1 MTNANPPYRNTPQEV
16 NAGVCPIAGRV
27 VGMGSGVL
35 ALDNILSATFYF
47 SVKWSSDLQSNKAR
61 DLLRFLLCRLYDEGR
76 GQLVN
81 TQLTLAQTTLAQ
93 KLGMSRQWVGE
104 LVQRLEAAG
113 WIEHYSPTLPDG
125 TNGSTIWRIGRQ
137 LKRLLVM
144 LAKSKRGKKPVKP
157 AANSRWRFSPQNRE
171 KQLLLIQEREQQPLK
186 QRVLEKLPLL
196 KTWLSRG
203 QPPSPQES

>member
-1 MTNANPPYRNTPQEV
+1 
-16 NAGVCPIAGRV
+16 
-27 VGMGSGVL
+27 MGGAI
-35 ALDNILSATFYF
+35 ALDTILSAAFYF

-81 TQLTLAQTTLAQ
+81 AQLTLAQTTLAR

-104 LVQRLEAAG
+104 LVQRLDAAG

-125 TNGSTIWRIGRQ
+125 TNGSTIFRVGRQ

-144 LAKSKRGKKPVKP
+144 LTKSKRGKKPAKSP
-157 AANSRWRFSPQNRE
+157 ANNRWHFSPTKVE
-171 KQLLLIQEREQQPLK
+171 KHLLFIHKREQQPPDK
-186 QRVLEKLPLL
+186 RILEKIPLL

-203 QPPSPQES
+203 E

>member
-1 MTNANPPYRNTPQEV
+1 MSEFALLP
-16 NAGVCPIAGRV
+16 GKV

-35 ALDNILSATFYF
+35 ALDTILSATFYF

-81 TQLTLAQTTLAQ
+81 AQLTLAQTTLAK

-104 LVQRLEAAG
+104 LVSRLEREG
-113 WIEHYSPTLPDG
+113 WLEHYSPALPDG
-125 TNGSTIWRIGRQ
+125 TNGSTIFRVGRQ

-144 LAKSKRGKKPVKP
+144 LSKSQRGKTPAKSDAKK
-157 AANSRWRFSPQNRE
+157 RWRFSPHKRE
-171 KQLLLIQEREQQPLK
+171 KQLLLIH
-186 QRVLEKLPLL
+186 EKEN
-196 KTWLSRG
+196 
-203 QPPSPQES
+203 QPPSPTLLQKIPILQTWMQRGEEKLSAPTS